1 RCRARAYCR
10 WRSIRSRPSSPPT
23 TWSGPGTAAAAS
35 CRRICGGGSRA
46 SRPRP
51 RWRRS
56 VPPLPPPPPP
66 PCPPPPRS
74 GRRPPPAAAPVDA
87 VLSNPPYIPPDA
99 VPRDAEVREHDP
111 HRALFGGGHDGLEVP
126 RAVLAWARHLLRPG
140 GVLIMEHADVQGE
153 GTRSAAAELG
163 GFDLLRTVP
172 DLTGRDRF
180 LVARR
185 APGEPTSGS
194 ERLSR

>member
-1 RCRARAYCR
+1 
-10 WRSIRSRPSSPPT
+10 
-23 TWSGPGTAAAAS
+23 
-35 CRRICGGGSRA
+35 
-46 SRPRP
+46 
-51 RWRRS
+51 
-56 VPPLPPPPPP
+56 
-66 PCPPPPRS
+66 
-74 GRRPPPAAAPVDA
+74 
-87 VLSNPPYIPPDA
+87 
-99 VPRDAEVREHDP
+99 

-153 GTRSAAAELG
+153 GTRSAAAEVG

-194 ERLSR
+194 ERLSRGPFTTPRTHRPARLTSPPPSTPPAAVACSSCPRTPSTASGRTPSPPTPSPPCSRRRAAAATPRRPS